1 MKVFFACLKASFD
14 KTPGLIYAYKLLLNE
29 EMPGW
34 LYMPKVGASTIW
46 EAWEGDSSPSKGI
59 ASLNH
64 YSKGAVIEWV
74 FREMLGIHIDASS
87 LLIAPKANKRL
98 GYAKGSYKSRFGEIR
113 SEWSIKNDEVT
124 YKVSVPPNV
133 TAKFILG
140 DKIEILNPGSYE
152 FKEPLKKDSL

>member
-1 MKVFFACLKASFD
+1 
-14 KTPGLIYAYKLLLNE
+14 
-29 EMPGW
+29 
-34 LYMPKVGASTIW
+34 MPKVGASTIW

-74 FREMLGIHIDASS
+74 FREMLGIHIDDSS
-87 LLIAPKANKRL
+87 LIIAPKANKRL

-113 SEWSIKNDEVT
+113 SEWSIKNNEVT
-124 YKVSVPPNV
+124 YKISVPPNV

-140 DKIEILNPGSYE
+140 EKIKILNPGSYE
-152 FKEPLKKDSL
+152 FKESLKKGSL